1 MRGGGGAEE
10 KKPYDRS
17 YGCSTR
23 PSCVIYGPVYVW
35 WVGGRHELL
44 CPRIPTVYIT
54 PYTISPPNQTEDMCL
69 PAQTPP
75 SNSHTSHPCQKSKL
89 MPTGTFREDGVPTC
103 SLWSQIAHKS
113 SRFFRSPPF
122 PTTFGGKYWSKVPPG
137 PLHLRVWATL
147 RG

>member
-1 MRGGGGAEE
+1 MGALGGQGGAPEE

-23 PSCVIYGPVYVW
+23 PSCVIYGSLYV

-69 PAQTPP
+69 PAQTQPP
-75 SNSHTSHPCQKSKL
+75 
-89 MPTGTFREDGVPTC
+89 
-103 SLWSQIAHKS
+103 
-113 SRFFRSPPF
+113 PPQ
-122 PTTFGGKYWSKVPPG
+122 
-137 PLHLRVWATL
+137 
-147 RG
+147 